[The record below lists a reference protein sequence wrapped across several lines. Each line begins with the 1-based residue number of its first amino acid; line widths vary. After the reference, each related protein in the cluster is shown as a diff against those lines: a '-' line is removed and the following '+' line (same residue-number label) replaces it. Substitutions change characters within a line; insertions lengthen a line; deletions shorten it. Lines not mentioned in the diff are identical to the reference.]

1 MIVIVV
7 VVGVRLVGFV
17 GFEAPVT
24 VTVVIVTVTVT
35 VIVGIVG
42 ID

>member
-1 MIVIVV
+1 MIVV

-24 VTVVIVTVTVT
+24 VIVVIV
-35 VIVGIVG
+35 VIGIGIGIVG
-42 ID
+42 NVGID